1 MTDTV
6 RVELEQGTDEWLAW
20 RRRKFTASDA
30 AIAMGLAPKWW
41 SVNSVEHMLQI
52 KAGAEPPKDSEFT
65 KNLKQGGHIM
75 EALQREAGVE
85 PACFERGEY
94 AASLD
99 GLDEAFGA
107 WYEIKGP
114 RDCNSSTYKMALEE
128 GSWSSRIPPYIFSQ
142 LAHQAYVLDPLGL
155 ETCYYIVAPADGSEP
170 VKMAI
175 DAAYLYGYWPAV
187 EKSWGLVREAQEEMA
202 SRDQAKDDITA
213 QHYLA
218 ALDHYNIAKNL
229 LANAKDKLLE
239 GGSRRIG
246 NLVAITETEVAG
258 TVDWKKAAVAAGVVD
273 EEAEKFRKPGTT
285 RVNIKVL
292 EGGK

>member
-1 MTDTV
+1 M
-6 RVELEQGTDEWLAW
+6 RGGAE
-20 RRRKFTASDA
+20 KFTASDA
-30 AIAMGLAPKWW
+30 AIAMGFRAQMVVGEQRRTHAPDQ
-41 SVNSVEHMLQI
+41 SRCR
-52 KAGAEPPKDSEFT
+52 AAEGFGVHEELETGRPYH
-65 KNLKQGGHIM
+65 GGV
-75 EALQREAGVE
+75 AARGRRVE

-187 EKSWGLVREAQEEMA
+187 EKSWGLVREAQEEMT
-202 SRDQAKDDITA
+202 SRDQAKDEITA

-258 TVDWKKAAVAAGVVD
+258 TVDWKKAAQAAGVVD
-273 EEAEKFRKPGTT
+273 EEAEKYRKPGST
-285 RVNIKVL
+285 RVNVKIL